1 MTTTPNTTPD
11 TPTIAARVVL
21 ALVDDDLD
29 AAVAA
34 VLSVGDDV
42 GALRLLVIALAQL
55 RASVTT
61 PEDAAQLVQGAL
73 DRAEGVQ

>member
-42 GALRLLVIALAQL
+42 GALRLLVIALAQF